1 MAGNNNNNKNINN
14 SVNSISDTNDVSN
27 GNSISNGNGNGNGN
41 SKGKR
46 GGGYISL
53 EKIIITALLI
63 ALAVVL
69 SKLLS
74 INLAFLRIGFGF
86 IPIAVLAIL
95 FGPIWAGVASAIAD
109 VLGAIIFPTGA
120 FFPGFTVSA
129 FLTGLIFGLFLY
141 KKEITWARSF
151 ISCALVCLLVNLLLN
166 TYWLTFFIS
175 SEYTVLLA
183 SRAIKELV
191 AIPIMA
197 VIIKLSNEAI
207 KKAYTER
214 K

>member
-1 MAGNNNNNKNINN
+1 MAENNNNNNNNINN
-14 SVNSISDTNDVSN
+14 SINSISDTNDVSN
-27 GNSISNGNGNGNGN
+27 SNSNSNSNSSSNG
-41 SKGKR
+41 KGKR

>member
-1 MAGNNNNNKNINN
+1 MSENNKRDNSENISINSSDGISSNN
-14 SVNSISDTNDVSN
+14 SGDISRNDVGDISCN
-27 GNSISNGNGNGNGN
+27 SGNKKSRRTG
-41 SKGKR
+41 
-46 GGGYISL
+46 L

-63 ALAVVL
+63 ALSVVL

-86 IPIAVLAIL
+86 LPVAILAIL
-95 FGPIWAGVASAIAD
+95 FGPIWAGFASAIAD
-109 VLGAIIFPTGA
+109 VLGAILFPTGA

-129 FLTGLIFGLFLY
+129 FLTGLIFGLILY
-141 KKEITWARSF
+141 KKEINWARSF
-151 ISCALVCLLVNLLLN
+151 ISSALVCLLVNLLLN

-175 SEYTVLLA
+175 SEYMVLLA

-197 VIIKLSNEAI
+197 VIIKLTNVAI
-207 KKAYTER
+207 KKAYTSR
-214 K
+214 D

>member
-1 MAGNNNNNKNINN
+1 MTGNNNNNNSKNINN

-27 GNSISNGNGNGNGN
+27 GNCISNGNGNGNSNGK
-41 SKGKR
+41 SKR
-46 GGGYISL
+46 GSGL